1 MTPEGEGIDC
11 IKMVIDKE
19 AMKKVSGDK
28 AVDTHKFQDHDGV
41 SLNLS
46 LSS

>member
-28 AVDTHKFQDHDGV
+28 AVDTHKFQDRDGV